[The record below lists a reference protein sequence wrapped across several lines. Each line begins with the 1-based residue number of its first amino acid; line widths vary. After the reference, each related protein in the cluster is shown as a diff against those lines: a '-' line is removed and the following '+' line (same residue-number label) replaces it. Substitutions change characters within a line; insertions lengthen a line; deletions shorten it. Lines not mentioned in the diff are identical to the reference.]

1 MVDELCSGSLVAM
14 EIRLKQP
21 LLASTAVGNASCD
34 QQNEVVEKFRIC
46 CGPWDVN
53 MAKELQPN
61 TLRAIHGRD
70 RVRNSLHCT
79 DLAKDGLIEVEYFFK
94 ILSKTNYIDGWK

>member
-14 EIRLKQP
+14 EIRLKPQ
-21 LLASTAVGNASCD
+21 LLASTAEGNASD
-34 QQNEVVEKFRIC
+34 QQTNVVVNFRSC

-53 MAKELQPN
+53 MAKELHPN

-70 RVRNSLHCT
+70 RVRNAIHCT
-79 DLAKDGLIEVEYFFK
+79 DLPKDGLIEVEYFFK

>member
-14 EIRLKQP
+14 EIRLKPQ
-21 LLASTAVGNASCD
+21 LLCRNASD
-34 QQNEVVEKFRIC
+34 QQTDVVDSMRSC

-53 MAKELQPN
+53 MAKELHPN

-70 RVRNSLHCT
+70 RVRNAIHCT
-79 DLAKDGLIEVEYFFK
+79 DLPKDGLIEVEYFFK